1 VNWKNGD
8 GVSSFEMEKHRK
20 EFVYSFAK
28 KLPTLVVGSK
38 IAFPQTPRLRA
49 SEPNRPC
56 VVHVNRN

>member
-28 KLPTLVVGSK
+28 KLPTLVVGCK
-38 IAFPQTPRLRA
+38 IASPTH
-49 SEPNRPC
+49 
-56 VVHVNRN
+56 HVYAHRNPPDRVWFA